1 MCRTEFFISAHHIA
15 TCAPTIGVF
24 IAQLSSQYN
33 ETSHA
38 RLAAS
43 AYLALY
49 VSKPGEVN
57 VPSST
62 SSTTGVETFASGQT
76 LFVKLALD
84 NFAVA
89 IGYVGRNRVA
99 RGNTNTG

>member
-1 MCRTEFFISAHHIA
+1 MCRTEFFISAHRIA

-57 VPSST
+57 VS
-62 SSTTGVETFASGQT
+62 SSTTGMETFASGQT